1 MASIRE
7 ARLRPVDPASPFHEC
22 TEYDPLVEHNVSCKA
37 ADSALQLSQPVNNQ
51 SSSRASHRPDSRSL
65 SKMGYAILIFSAIF
79 TVAYVL
85 ANVDPIC
92 RFALS
97 DFNATGV
104 TLGLSELNTTSSL
117 GQTAVAN
124 SATAVTLDLSE
135 LNTTSSLGQT
145 SANSATAV
153 PPASSVPN
161 SVKFAPLHV
170 SEFNNL
176 IGGNFWPAG
185 VKDNQER
192 VAICLVGEART
203 FATDAGMRDAFVE
216 NVVKQIGAERVHV
229 FVSTWNAHWRADES
243 ECQKLEVN
251 SNHWN
256 TQGCPRQQHSF
267 QDAEQFAQVFENLGD
282 FVMAVQL
289 STIEHRMFWRIFAR
303 CNQIGGS
310 FQSYNFIQYSRMQD
324 CLHQI
329 RVAESAGFTYNW
341 VIKLRPDIA
350 VPPNMFRPYDDLI
363 AALDPQA
370 FYGQM
375 WHGNNCFHDQFLA
388 VHRHYSHD
396 LFSKPYPDMQAL
408 CYPPAALKDHR
419 FSPFVCSDDSIP
431 ECFLTLLLHSL
442 KFPGGL
448 RELPWNPLYM
458 GAGR

>member
-7 ARLRPVDPASPFHEC
+7 ARLRPVDPASSLAEC
-22 TEYDPLVEHNVSCKA
+22 TEYDPLVEHNVSSET
-37 ADSALQLSQPVNNQ
+37 ADSAVQFSQPVNNQ

-65 SKMGYAILIFSAIF
+65 SKLGYAILIFSAIF
-79 TVAYVL
+79 TVAYVLL

-97 DFNATGV
+97 DFNATAV
-104 TLGLSELNTTSSL
+104 TFDLSELNTTSSL
-117 GQTAVAN
+117 GQTAAN
-124 SATAVTLDLSE
+124 
-135 LNTTSSLGQT
+135 N
-145 SANSATAV
+145 ATAV

-161 SVKFAPLHV
+161 SVKFPPLHL

-203 FATDAGMRDAFVE
+203 FATDAGLRDAFVE

-243 ECQKLEVN
+243 ECQQFDAN
-251 SNHWN
+251 SYAYYKI
-256 TQGCPRQQHSF
+256 GCPRQQHSF
-267 QDAEQFAQVFENLGD
+267 QDAEQLTQVFENLGD

-289 STIEHRMFWRIFAR
+289 GTIETRMFRRISAR

-310 FQSYNFIQYSRMQD
+310 FQSYNFMQYSRMQD

-329 RVAESAGFTYNW
+329 RVAESTGFTYSW
-341 VIKLRPDIA
+341 VIKLRPDLA
-350 VPPNMFRPYDDLI
+350 VPPNMFRPYDDMI

-370 FYGQM
+370 FYGKM
-375 WHGNNCFHDQFLA
+375 WHRKESFHDQFLA

-408 CYPPAALKDHR
+408 CYPPAALRDHR
-419 FSPFVCSDDSIP
+419 FSPFVCPDYAMP

-448 RELPWNPLYM
+448 RELPWDPLYL